1 MTVKLQVQAFKKLLA
16 KKNLSQNA
24 FAKRLRV
31 SSGYM
36 SQMICG
42 QRNPSPQL
50 RERILEILNKVQ
62 KMREEREFQFD
73 DLFLIKGR

>member
-1 MTVKLQVQAFKKLLA
+1 MTVKLQVQAFKRLLA
-16 KKNLSQNA
+16 KKNLSQNS

-36 SQMICG
+36 SQMLCG
-42 QRNPSPQL
+42 ERNPSPEL
-50 RERILEILNKVQ
+50 RERILKILNDVQ
-62 KMREEREFQFD
+62 RLQGQAEFQFD

>member
-1 MTVKLQVQAFKKLLA
+1 MTVKLQVQAFKTLLA

-24 FAKRLRV
+24 FAKRLHI
-31 SSGYM
+31 SSAYM
-36 SQMICG
+36 SQMLGG

-50 RERILEILNKVQ
+50 RERILDILNKVQ
-62 KMREEREFQFD
+62 KMREQREYQFD